1 MSGSI
6 ANATERSERRY
17 ISAAMDA
24 PFLEREREAELARRW
39 REDRDEEALH
49 EIIESHARLV
59 IRIAS
64 RYRRSGIVLGDLVQE
79 GNIGLLEAAS
89 RFDPA
94 RNTRFSTYATW
105 WIVRMIRN
113 FLMRNASIIRVATT
127 PNQRR
132 VYFNL
137 WRLRADYPVTA
148 DGTLRDEDQEKIAK
162 ELRVSVED
170 VRRIDN
176 HFAHP
181 DQSLNL
187 MVGDGESTELQELIP
202 DDGPTPDTIAE
213 RRHDDATRAGW
224 IEDAMR
230 RLSARERQVIR
241 RRFLESE
248 KSTLAEIGETFGVT
262 KERIRQIERQALLK
276 MRAALADRVGD
287 TAEFFPS

>member
-24 PFLEREREAELARRW
+24 PFLEREHEAELARRW
-39 REDRDEEALH
+39 RDEQDEEALH

-64 RYRRSGIVLGDLVQE
+64 RYRRTGIVLGDLVQE

-137 WRLRADYPVTA
+137 WRLRASYPVTA
-148 DGTLRDEDQEKIAK
+148 DGTLRDEDQERIAK
-162 ELRVSVED
+162 ELRVSVAD

-187 MVGDGESTELQELIP
+187 MVGEGESTELQELIP
-202 DDGPTPDTIAE
+202 DDGPTPDALAE
-213 RRHDDATRAGW
+213 RSYDDATRAGW
-224 IEDAMR
+224 LDEAMQ

-241 RRFLESE
+241 RRFLEGE

-276 MRAALADRVGD
+276 MRATLAEQVAD
-287 TAEFFPS
+287 TAEFFTN